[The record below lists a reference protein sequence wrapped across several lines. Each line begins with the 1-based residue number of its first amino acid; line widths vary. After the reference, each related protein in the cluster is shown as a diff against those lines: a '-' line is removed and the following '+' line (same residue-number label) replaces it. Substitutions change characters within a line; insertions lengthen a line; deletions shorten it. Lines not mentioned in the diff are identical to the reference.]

1 MLPCVI
7 GVGVGEG
14 GRVDRRTVR
23 ARRLATWRR
32 RGGMWCA
39 RRVVALQYGILVV
52 GGLLERV
59 CSRFGVLRFGCWMRK
74 SDVTFGG
81 RAGPCGF
88 D

>member
-1 MLPCVI
+1 
-7 GVGVGEG
+7 
-14 GRVDRRTVR
+14 
-23 ARRLATWRR
+23 
-32 RGGMWCA
+32 
-39 RRVVALQYGILVV
+39 VALQYGILVV
-52 GGLLERV
+52 GGLVERV

>member
-1 MLPCVI
+1 VEEWT
-7 GVGVGEG
+7 GVLFALVGLRHGADEGVCG
-14 GRVDRRTVR
+14 
-23 ARRLATWRR
+23 A
-32 RGGMWCA
+32 RGGLW
-39 RRVVALQYGILVV
+39 RVQYEILVV